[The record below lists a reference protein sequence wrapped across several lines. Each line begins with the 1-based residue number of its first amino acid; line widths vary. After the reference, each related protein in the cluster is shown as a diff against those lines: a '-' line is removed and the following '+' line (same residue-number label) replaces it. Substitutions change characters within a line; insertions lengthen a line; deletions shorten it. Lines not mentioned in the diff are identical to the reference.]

1 MIIIVPDA
9 CKAIINVLVLPG
21 GRVYCTASL
30 GGIGV
35 GVLTWLSGL
44 RTPSLKCI
52 VSWREDDNIIFFR

>member
-30 GGIGV
+30 GGAGV
-35 GVLTWLSGL
+35 GG
-44 RTPSLKCI
+44 
-52 VSWREDDNIIFFR
+52 F